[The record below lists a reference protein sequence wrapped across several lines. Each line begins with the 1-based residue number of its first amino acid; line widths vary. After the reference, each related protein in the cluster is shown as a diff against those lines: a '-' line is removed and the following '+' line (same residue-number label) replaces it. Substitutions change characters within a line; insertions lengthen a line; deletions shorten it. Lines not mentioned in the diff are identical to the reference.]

1 MRLDSEKLHVI
12 ESAPSSSEDCRRVAR
27 ALRAA
32 MNDWPTMNL
41 TSVDDFVQELEKNF
55 APLTYESIKVCASRL
70 NSANDAWMAEGLSEL
85 LEAWVIS
92 DRHKTLN
99 ELVSDLQQATANQ

>member
-12 ESAPSSSEDCRRVAR
+12 AYAPNSSEDCRRVAR

-32 MNDWPTMNL
+32 MNDWPTVNL
-41 TSVDDFVQELEKNF
+41 TFVDDFVQELGARF
-55 APLTYESIKVCASRL
+55 APLTYESIKAGASRIDT
-70 NSANDAWMAEGLSEL
+70 ATDAWTAEGLSEL
-85 LEAWVIS
+85 LEAWSIN

-99 ELVSDLQQATANQ
+99 ELVGALLTGTGE